1 LGSAAPE
8 HELAYG
14 PTGLDDVA
22 AVEQVG
28 GVVSELAL
36 SPFTKPEYDAVTAGT
51 LPPYV
56 MDAEDAVTTTRAA
69 TSCTVPF
76 E

>member
-1 LGSAAPE
+1 LGSDAPE

-28 GVVSELAL
+28 GVVREVAVL
-36 SPFTKPEYDAVTAGT
+36 PFTNPEYDAVTAGT
-51 LPPYV
+51 LPP
-56 MDAEDAVTTTRAA
+56 
-69 TSCTVPF
+69 
-76 E
+76 